1 LNRGDAGHGLAGLG
15 LILERL
21 SESDTYGE
29 DDHGRGDSEG
39 PAKDR
44 SSAPLSPRWS

>member
-1 LNRGDAGHGLAGLG
+1 LDRRDVGYGLAGLR

-21 SESDTYGE
+21 PESDTNGE
-29 DDHGRGDSEG
+29 DDRGRRDSEG

-44 SSAPLSPRWS
+44 SSASLSARWS

>member
-1 LNRGDAGHGLAGLG
+1 LDRGNAGHGLARLG

-21 SESDTYGE
+21 SKSDTNGE
-29 DDHGRGDSEG
+29 DDRGCGDSEG